1 MRCIEDKQVA
11 VKAIEVWEGVVKVI
25 THWCALPAN
34 KRPKENKSFDMLVEH
49 HKDFFMLAKL
59 RFFTPISAGAVRTP
73 IHVRGAKNPYPS
85 NFCFKHPMKL
95 KLGMD
100 DYHNN

>member
-73 IHVRGAKNPYPS
+73 IHARGGKDSLPI
-85 NFCFKHPMKL
+85 
-95 KLGMD
+95 
-100 DYHNN
+100 

>member
-1 MRCIEDKQVA
+1 MA

-25 THWCALPAN
+25 THWYALPAN

-73 IHVRGAKNPYPS
+73 IHARGGKDSLPI
-85 NFCFKHPMKL
+85 
-95 KLGMD
+95 
-100 DYHNN
+100 